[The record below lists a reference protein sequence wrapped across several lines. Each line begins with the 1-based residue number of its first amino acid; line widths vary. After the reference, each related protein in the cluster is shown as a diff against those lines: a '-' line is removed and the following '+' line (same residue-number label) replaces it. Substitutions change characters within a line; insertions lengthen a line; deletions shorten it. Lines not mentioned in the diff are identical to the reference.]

1 MDSSISSSDM
11 KTKKS
16 VVVFVILSLVFALLF
31 PGAAFCGAF
40 LIPSQFDETY
50 LAELPYKIRRLEAN
64 KDRKKIVV
72 VGGSSV
78 PFSIRS
84 SLMEKQLSEYTV
96 IDFGLYAD
104 LGSKVMLDMALP
116 FMKENDILVFSPEL
130 HSQMFSDY
138 FSPSLLWQAFD
149 GNYSFLNY
157 VALENRMEM
166 ISSIPEFTKSKFSYW
181 TSSKP
186 VTGDIYM
193 RSSFDEYGD
202 ISSSLPSGN
211 AMDGFADLTRMIS
224 FDASLLD
231 ADYLS
236 YLNSYYKKIREKGA
250 KMYYRFAPMNNKAIE
265 NPDGIDAFYETL
277 SSLLDFP
284 IMGNPHDSVLDA
296 LWFYDTNYHLN
307 NSGSIYNTIRFIK
320 DIKLELMDD
329 SKTDVE
335 VPVAPLPIR
344 KEYVRQNDEDISFF
358 RIEEGEDSC
367 SVIGLT
373 DEGRKRE
380 KLVIPSMYKDKPVV
394 SFLADVF
401 SGSAA
406 RRVTVQDNIRELADG
421 CFHDVCEVVL
431 TNSSPSSLKVGTEL
445 MKGSSAKIFVSD
457 DVLSKYKTDYTWS
470 MYSQYLYPESALN
483 Q

>member
-1 MDSSISSSDM
+1 M
-11 KTKKS
+11 KTKKK
-16 VVVFVILSLVFALLF
+16 VAVFVIVSLCLSLLL
-31 PGAAFCGAF
+31 PGTMFCGAF

-50 LAELPYKIRRLEAN
+50 LAELPDKIRRLESN
-64 KDRKKIVV
+64 KDKKKIVV

-84 SLMEKQLSEYTV
+84 SLMEKELSGYSV

-116 FMKENDILVFSPEL
+116 FIAKEDILVFAPEL

-138 FSPSLLWQAFD
+138 FSSSLLWQAFD
-149 GNYSFLNY
+149 GNYSCLNY
-157 VALENRMEM
+157 LALEDRAKM
-166 ISSIPEFTKSKFSYW
+166 ISAIPEFTKSKFSYW
-181 TSSKP
+181 NSSKP
-186 VTGDIYM
+186 STGDIYM

-211 AMDGFADLTRMIS
+211 DMEGLVDLTRMIS
-224 FDASLLD
+224 FDDSLFN
-231 ADYLS
+231 ADFLS
-236 YLNSYYKKIREKGA
+236 YLNSYYRKVTKKGA
-250 KMYYRFAPMNNKAIE
+250 KMYYRFAPMNEKAIE
-265 NPDGIDAFYETL
+265 NPDGIDAFYEKL
-277 SSLLDFP
+277 SSFLDFP

-329 SKTDVE
+329 SKTSIDI
-335 VPVAPLPIR
+335 PVAPLPIQ
-344 KEYVRQNDEDISFF
+344 KEYVRQNDEDLCFF
-358 RIEEGEDSC
+358 RIKEGEDSC

-373 DEGRKRE
+373 EEGKKRE
-380 KLVIPSMYKDKPVV
+380 SLVIPSMYKDKPVV
-394 SFLADVF
+394 SFSAEVF
-401 SGSAA
+401 SDCMAK
-406 RRVTVQDNIRELADG
+406 RVTVQDNIRELADG
-421 CFHDVCEVVL
+421 CFHDIPEVVL
-431 TNSSPSSLKVGTEL
+431 TNRSPSSLKVGTEL
-445 MKGSSAKIFVSD
+445 IKNSSTKIFVSD

-470 MYSQYLYPESALN
+470 MYAPYLYPESALN